1 VQAEVERRIAAGEIV
16 SAAQVKKMKQQAA
29 PTGEWTGGCPSR
41 TPRASRRAGHALSK
55 SCRPLF
61 VGALYPPS
69 SSSNHGGEL
78 TATHAVLESFLSR
91 CARSLR
97 K

>member
-41 TPRASRRAGHALSK
+41 TPRLPVAPATLCPSRVDRFSLGHFIHHPRA
-55 SCRPLF
+55 PTM
-61 VGALYPPS
+61 
-69 SSSNHGGEL
+69 GEN
-78 TATHAVLESFLSR
+78 
-91 CARSLR
+91 
-97 K
+97 